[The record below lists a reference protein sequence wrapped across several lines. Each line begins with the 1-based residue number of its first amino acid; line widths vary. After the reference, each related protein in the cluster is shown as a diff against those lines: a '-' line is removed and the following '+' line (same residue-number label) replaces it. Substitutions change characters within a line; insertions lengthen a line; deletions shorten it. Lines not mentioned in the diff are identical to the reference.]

1 MTPKLIM
8 VKHTN
13 PARIEWA
20 PVLLRTTQE
29 SILSSITKAGQSRIA
44 QIQKAEPST
53 GIAFKIGKLI
63 MLLPLMQHS
72 KLKVMPITK
81 LTMNVLSQQ
90 AIKLRIA
97 S

>member
-72 KLKVMPITK
+72 KLDMMLMTK
-81 LTMNVLSQQ
+81 LIISVLNQET
-90 AIKLRIA
+90 IML
-97 S
+97 